1 MHDTEHRWAPTT
13 GSVVE
18 MRVIRSALLSIIAA
32 CALVAGVP
40 STANA
45 DDGAATVSP
54 TTVAHST
61 WIATFADPGDPGLPP
76 D

>member
-1 MHDTEHRWAPTT
+1 M

-18 MRVIRSALLSIIAA
+18 MRVIRSALLAVVVA
-32 CALVAGVP
+32 LTLVAGLA

-45 DDGAATVSP
+45 DDKAARF
-54 TTVAHST
+54 AHPNT
-61 WIATFADPGDPGLPP
+61 NANANALDPGDPGLPP